1 MKPLTCPYDL
11 VSEERWH
18 FYEQSRTL
26 FNTSDDTWKL
36 DKNALMGK
44 QMMTFKSKA
53 KLLSKNWK
61 KSKEDL
67 KMMDLMEA
75 YEMQL

>member
-1 MKPLTCPYDL
+1 M
-11 VSEERWH
+11 
-18 FYEQSRTL
+18 

-36 DKNALMGK
+36 DKNELMGK